1 MKGQWRHQES
11 VSAKNSSRQSQEESS
26 SNHEAARSEV
36 AHHGT
41 GHATLQASDKQQQPL
56 SRRRSSIALL
66 RKVARTALNATV
78 AFGTTGVQAA
88 KKDRE
93 LVKAAVESEDYLGP
107 GYESRPWRRPSVTLA
122 KQRAAAG
129 KFLNGKG
136 PLLDTTLQQVE
147 DLGVGVVIYFKLL
160 HQVAW
165 AFTIMS
171 VLALPVILMNNAGTH
186 VRDSDAMDA
195 IQLLRFTLSNQ
206 NFVNLTTQA
215 ALYPSGNS
223 ITAVTEP
230 MLEAIAQNRC
240 PDCLIKAVAPWGGPP
255 VVSANLMG
263 QLCVGIDALYCLVFV
278 ALIPRLMRMISRSRT
293 NVRQAVQ
300 ASNYAVFVRGLPE
313 DATEAQVCLHIY
325 LQLLFTESIVVNC
338 FNEAATCCIQCTVAA
353 HTCLLQL
360 HQHLEPVQ

>member
-1 MKGQWRHQES
+1 MKAHWRHQEPATS
-11 VSAKNSSRQSQEESS
+11 KDTSRQSQDST

-36 AHHGT
+36 VHHGL

-66 RKVARTALNATV
+66 KKVARTALNATV

-93 LVKAAVESEDYLGP
+93 LVKAAVDGEDYLGP
-107 GYESRPWRRPSVTLA
+107 GYETRPWRRPSVTLA

-160 HQVAW
+160 HQLAW

-171 VLALPVILMNNAGTH
+171 VLALPVILMNNAGSH
-186 VRDSDAMDA
+186 VRDEGAMDA
-195 IQLLRFTLSNQ
+195 MQLLRFTLSNQ

-215 ALYPSGNS
+215 ALYPRGTS
-223 ITAVTEP
+223 ITPMTEP
-230 MLEAIAQNRC
+230 MLEAIAHNRC

-313 DATEAQVCLHIY
+313 DATEAQVRLH
-325 LQLLFTESIVVNC
+325 
-338 FNEAATCCIQCTVAA
+338 TV
-353 HTCLLQL
+353 L
-360 HQHLEPVQ
+360 HYTIHSYRARKRCQ